1 MTFTPLRTDQVA
13 GFAARLAD
21 FSKEVKSDVLADFAE
36 RLGELTTEERDR
48 LSTELMAAFAADQ
61 SNTAFALLYEL
72 NQEGVLRLIY
82 HHLRRS
88 FFAVDA
94 HDVLQEVFF
103 NIYRYPGKFD
113 PAKANAFRN
122 WAHSIVRNT
131 TLKYARR
138 AQRNHVVS
146 LAGGTERDGT
156 ELPSMEPEDT
166 EGRTPLQESQRRE
179 AHEELT
185 GAWLLYL
192 QFYQEAYRSLTPREK
207 RALYLIEVEGKAY
220 KEAAQE
226 LDVRIENLKMRI
238 FRARRKIFT
247 IMKRR
252 FGNATLAATREIQR
266 HGKLVSASRRAPL
279 PPPSR
284 QRTQLPVKK
293 EEGR

>member
-1 MTFTPLRTDQVA
+1 MTFTPLRTEQVA

-21 FSKEVKSDVLADFAE
+21 FAKEGGNETLAEYAG

-48 LSTELMAAFAADQ
+48 LSTDLMAAFAHEQ

-72 NQEGVLRLIY
+72 NQDGVLRLIY

-146 LAGGTERDGT
+146 LTGGTERDGT
-156 ELPSMEPEDT
+156 ELPALEPVDT

-185 GAWLLYL
+185 GAWMLYL

-220 KEAAQE
+220 KEAAKE

-247 IMKRR
+247 LMKRS
-252 FGNATLAATREIQR
+252 FGTASQAAAREIQR
-266 HGKLVSASRRAPL
+266 NENLVSASRRVPL
-279 PPPSR
+279 AE
-284 QRTQLPVKK
+284 KK
-293 EEGR
+293 EGLR